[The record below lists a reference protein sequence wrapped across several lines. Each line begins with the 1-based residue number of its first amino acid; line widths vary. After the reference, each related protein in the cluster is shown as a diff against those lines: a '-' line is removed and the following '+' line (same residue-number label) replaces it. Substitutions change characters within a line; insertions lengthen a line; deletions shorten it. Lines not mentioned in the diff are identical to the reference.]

1 MPQRSQEAHM
11 LALLEAVIDGKV
23 KASEAAF
30 GLNRK
35 DSVILALA
43 AKLGHASRG
52 ATVMIT
58 AKDATRLFELIENHI
73 GRMERM
79 MPPRRT
85 REQFADRITD
95 LAFELQDPML
105 LAFNIGFARDT
116 GRAFPLSKAPPAR

>member
-11 LALLEAVIDGKV
+11 LSLLEAVIDGKV

-35 DSVILALA
+35 DGVILALA
-43 AKLGHASRG
+43 AKLGDASRG

-58 AKDATRLFELIENHI
+58 AKDASRLFELIENHI

-85 REQFADRITD
+85 RERFADRISD

-105 LAFNIGFARDT
+105 LAFNIGSARDT
-116 GRAFPLSKAPPAR
+116 GRAFPLSKAPPPR